1 MFMMEE
7 NKTPTGIKI
16 LGILH
21 IIGGIPLIVFFGLG
35 LYFIALGWGLLKMK
49 PWARTLTMVT
59 YLILLVITLFF
70 LPESI
75 LSVIISGIILLYLNT
90 DKVKLAFGVKLPSRE
105 DRLANKIMIKS
116 QKAGPVGRD
125 ILYKTCKAC
134 LNLSEKAKP
143 VFYAKLLGLADK
155 LVVKGKTTFAR
166 KIYKHVIKGL
176 EIRKKMD
183 NTEINLLG
191 KAYFAL
197 GRINIFEND
206 KLSAFNNYKKA
217 REFNYPLDED
227 AIMLLGNCYA
237 GEGNKTKEA
246 IEIYIEYIRFR
257 TSQIDGESKRV
268 YSLLESICHIDEKD
282 DATKLKEAMSLNQR
296 VLNANPQ
303 LEWANYYL
311 GLGYFLKGNFN
322 ESITHLK
329 EAQKL
334 NPNRAAT
341 NYYLGKIYLEDSATE
356 NALSA
361 FRESLQLDPN
371 QADAS
376 FQVGK
381 ILIDQLEGM

>member
-1 MFMMEE
+1 MIEE

-16 LGILH
+16 MGILH

-49 PWARTLTMVT
+49 PWARTLSMVT
-59 YLILLVITLFF
+59 YLILLVIALFF

-90 DKVKLAFGVKLPSRE
+90 YNVKLAFGVELPSRG
-105 DRLANKIMIKS
+105 DRLINRI
-116 QKAGPVGRD
+116 
-125 ILYKTCKAC
+125 
-134 LNLSEKAKP
+134 
-143 VFYAKLLGLADK
+143 LLGLADK
-155 LVVKGKTTFAR
+155 LAVRGKTALAR
-166 KIYKHVIKGL
+166 KIYKRIIKGL
-176 EIRKKMD
+176 ESRKKID
-183 NTEINLLG
+183 TTEINLLG

-217 REFNYPLDED
+217 REFNYPLDEG

-268 YSLLESICHIDEKD
+268 YSLLESICHVDEKD
-282 DATKLKEAMSLNQR
+282 DATKLKEAIYLNQR
-296 VLNANPQ
+296 VLNANSQ
-303 LEWANYYL
+303 VEWAHYYL
-311 GLGYFLKGNFN
+311 GLGYFLKGDFN
-322 ESITHLK
+322 KSITHLK

-341 NYYLGKIYLEDSATE
+341 NYYLGKVYLEDGAIE
-356 NALSA
+356 NALAA

-381 ILIDQLEGM
+381 ILIDQLEEV